1 MTRDLEN
8 GECSVSNPDHIY
20 LRCILCLVSHTYHSI
35 MTTGIYRNQHHYR
48 GSLSPHH
55 PIIFTSPSSSSCWVS
70 LSWLLSH
77 SQIWLELAIVP
88 PRDHRRKMSG
98 FSPLFRVFSFPNFP
112 KNTCG
117 YWVEWRVI
125 ILEGSFKWV
134 IIIYDIVIWVWSF
147 KTNCISDICSEGEII
162 LL

>member
-1 MTRDLEN
+1 MTRDLEK

-77 SQIWLELAIVP
+77 SQIWSELAFVP
-88 PRDHRRKMSG
+88 RRDQWRKNVN
-98 FSPLFRVFSFPNFP
+98 FLTVLRFFTNKTLFR
-112 KNTCG
+112 G
-117 YWVEWRVI
+117 YWVEWKVI